1 MYDGF
6 KWATAVLD
14 GWSNHFFP
22 CWLHPVKQKPSCFKC
37 YLHISKTFVN
47 QGDFI
52 TSVLPKLLWVVDW
65 DFYCRQTTQRYCLFS
80 IPIKFYPCNMF
91 TRMIKRFLARYI
103 PKSKLDLIFTGSN
116 NVLYTFRWLQFFF
129 QCLNFYWLNFSL
141 FLSICIH
148 YTIKN
153 KKN

>member
-1 MYDGF
+1 
-6 KWATAVLD
+6 
-14 GWSNHFFP
+14 
-22 CWLHPVKQKPSCFKC
+22 
-37 YLHISKTFVN
+37 
-47 QGDFI
+47 
-52 TSVLPKLLWVVDW
+52 
-65 DFYCRQTTQRYCLFS
+65 
-80 IPIKFYPCNMF
+80 MF

-103 PKSKLDLIFTGSN
+103 PKSKLALIFTGSN

-153 KKN
+153 KKNWTFDRHHIERAPGIYKIKTVKFAKEKKIKIILVLTKFSFATKVISKLRCLCHSLEMKKKRIVKFVWSEALNKTKQSGVMFRIIQ